1 MAFLELKNLTKTYY
15 GKSRGIDGVNLA
27 LDTGELVALLG
38 PNGCG
43 KTTLMKN
50 IAGLLTP
57 DCGEILINGKPLDGP
72 GKEHMVFQPDE
83 IIFPK
88 WKTVEGLLDDYI
100 LFFES
105 FDEVKAKSLLTEL
118 EIPLDNKIKEL
129 SHGMAE
135 KVQIALDLC
144 RHVDLYLFD
153 EPIAAVDPA
162 SRLVIMDM
170 ILENFDRNALMLL
183 STHVISEIETIF
195 DKVVL
200 MDEGKILEVV
210 EVDELRA
217 REGLSVHEYFQK
229 IYGPKNRRHATAY
242 TGPGL

>member
-1 MAFLELKNLTKTYY
+1 MAFLEFKNLTKTYY
-15 GKSRGIDGVNLA
+15 GKSRGIDGVNLS

-43 KTTLMKN
+43 KTTLMKSV
-50 IAGLLTP
+50 AGLLTP
-57 DCGEILINGKPLDGP
+57 EFGEVLINGKPLDGP
-72 GKEHMVFQPDE
+72 GKERLVFQPDE
-83 IIFPK
+83 IIFPR
-88 WKTVEGLLDDYI
+88 WKTVEGLFDDYI
-100 LFFES
+100 TFFES
-105 FDEVKAKSLLTEL
+105 FDEVKAKSLLTAL
-118 EIPLDNKIKEL
+118 DIPFDKKIKEL

-135 KVQIALDLC
+135 KVQIAFDLC

-200 MDEGKILEVV
+200 MDEGKIIEVV
-210 EVDELRA
+210 QVDELRQ
-217 REGLSVHEYFQK
+217 REGMSVHEYFQK
-229 IYGPKNRRHATAY
+229 IYAPERRGTPTYA
-242 TGPGL
+242 GPGL